1 LTVTLDVDWFYRR
14 LGPALAHRAEQ
25 GIHVSRDL
33 GTALIVGSFRR
44 AVIPFIDL
52 HRPNALFARTW
63 STSGMALGVMV
74 ILLAY
79 LLGYYVL

>member
-1 LTVTLDVDWFYRR
+1 MDGFTDSILTGWVVNGLRDIPRR
-14 LGPALAHRAEQ
+14 LL
-25 GIHVSRDL
+25 
-33 GTALIVGSFRR
+33 
-44 AVIPFIDL
+44 DL
-52 HRPNALFARTW
+52 HRPTALLARTW